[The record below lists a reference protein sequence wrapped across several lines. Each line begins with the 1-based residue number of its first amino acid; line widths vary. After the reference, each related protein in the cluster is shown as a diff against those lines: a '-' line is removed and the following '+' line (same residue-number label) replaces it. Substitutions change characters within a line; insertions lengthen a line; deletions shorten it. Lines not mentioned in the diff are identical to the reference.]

1 MLALPIAK
9 SLELAASMF
18 SLADYGARLINCKT
32 HGGATAKPAEGS
44 LISADEPEADIRP
57 PDKLVGARP
66 QTQLKTNLST
76 EDLKG
81 DEIGNE

>member
-1 MLALPIAK
+1 MSALPPL
-9 SLELAASMF
+9 S
-18 SLADYGARLINCKT
+18 
-32 HGGATAKPAEGS
+32 
-44 LISADEPEADIRP
+44 DEKRTSNAQNEPFRYRPEADIRP

-81 DEIGNE
+81 DEIGID

>member
-1 MLALPIAK
+1 M
-9 SLELAASMF
+9 LAAS
-18 SLADYGARLINCKT
+18 SSHR
-32 HGGATAKPAEGS
+32 
-44 LISADEPEADIRP
+44 EADIRP

-81 DEIGNE
+81 DEIGID